1 MTAVIPRLLTAPAV
15 VLIVR
20 PRDSQNEEVL
30 AELLVER
37 REEDPFDGRGGSQD
51 RKLTLTYVVVGGC
64 RLSPHVCK
72 GRFHA
77 SYDSGLKTVSLTSH
91 TLYNGAVDLT
101 LPGLEGNGIG
111 SYLMNVIV
119 SWAKQF
125 PTDTTV
131 NTITLLSVQAVGD
144 NKERRNK
151 FYEQFGIVFD
161 YGDPTTRA
169 AGKSRDMFT
178 SALVPR
184 EQWSSNIVEQD
195 AGEYVRER
203 NRARAKAE
211 ERARLANA
219 EVERLRRVLTEE
231 RIRIEKRHDKRVR
244 QLVVRFILSAA
255 VAGMA
260 AAWVTSRAFS

>member
-1 MTAVIPRLLTAPAV
+1 MTVVIPRLLTAPAV

-20 PRDSQNEEVL
+20 PRDSQNAEVL

-51 RKLTLTYVVVGGC
+51 RKLTLRYILVGGC
-64 RLSPHVCK
+64 HLSPHVRK
-72 GRFHA
+72 GTFHA
-77 SYDSGLKTVSLTSH
+77 SYDSGMKTVSLTSH

-111 SYLMNVIV
+111 TYLMNVIV

-125 PTDTTV
+125 STDTMV

-144 NKERRNK
+144 NKERRNI

-161 YGDPTTRA
+161 YNDPTTRA
-169 AGKSRDMFT
+169 AGKSRDMMT

-184 EQWSSNIVEQD
+184 EKWSSNIVEQD
-195 AGEYVRER
+195 VAEYVRER
-203 NRARAKAE
+203 NLACKKAE
-211 ERARLANA
+211 ERARLADE

-231 RIRIEKRHDKRVR
+231 RIGMAKSCRKRVR
-244 QLVVRFILSAA
+244 QLAVRFILGAA

-260 AAWVTSRAFS
+260 VAWVTSQAFF

>member
-1 MTAVIPRLLTAPAV
+1 
-15 VLIVR
+15 
-20 PRDSQNEEVL
+20 
-30 AELLVER
+30 
-37 REEDPFDGRGGSQD
+37 
-51 RKLTLTYVVVGGC
+51 
-64 RLSPHVCK
+64 
-72 GRFHA
+72 
-77 SYDSGLKTVSLTSH
+77 LKTVSLTSH

-161 YGDPTTRA
+161 YNDPMTRV
-169 AGKSRDMFT
+169 AGKSREMLT
-178 SALVPR
+178 SALIPR
-184 EQWSSNIVEQD
+184 KQWSSNIVEQD
-195 AGEYVRER
+195 AAEYVRER
-203 NRARAKAE
+203 NLACKKAE
-211 ERARLANA
+211 KRARLADA

-231 RIRIEKRHDKRVR
+231 RIRMGKRHHQRVR
-244 QLVVRFILSAA
+244 HLAVRFVLCAA

-260 AAWVTSRAFS
+260 VAWVTSRAFS